1 MQSIFISGGE
11 LYLPQD
17 VIFVADPNKVS
28 VNGQAPHGSW
38 SLETP
43 KKLLHVIWN
52 WKSDEQSTK
61 KHIFARIP
69 DTYSWLQINGP
80 PEWRNVLVPASG
92 AARGFDVAMTDA

>member
-1 MQSIFISGGE
+1 MQSTETRGSGLHE
-11 LYLPQD
+11 SHE
-17 VIFVADPNKVS
+17 VIFVAEPNKVM
-28 VNGQAPHGSW
+28 VNGGPAHGSW

-52 WKSDEQSTK
+52 WKSDEKSMK

-92 AARGFDVAMTDA
+92 AARGFDVDMTDA